1 MPLQSSG
8 AISLQ
13 DLQDE
18 FGGSHPITINEYGPL
33 RTSGSGTTVA
43 LSDYYGAT
51 NTPVVTQ
58 GTLSQQFSTIY
69 GFNDAN
75 SVGSVSPAGWLNDS
89 GELRTIK
96 EIARVQA
103 SAGLFFQFE
112 LSYSS
117 SNSIPAN
124 EFTSIQF
131 TANGTLTT
139 LTSSEASTTTT
150 QGGFGRRW
158 SWSLSNG
165 LDTTEISNIAS
176 EFDGSGNVTITV
188 NN

>member
-1 MPLQSSG
+1 MPLQTSG

-18 FGGSHPITINEYGPL
+18 FNIGSHPITLTEYAPL
-33 RTSGSGTTVA
+33 RTSGSGTTIS

-51 NTPVVTQ
+51 NSPVVTQ
-58 GTLSQQFSTIY
+58 GTLQQQYSTIY

-75 SVGSVSPAGWLNDS
+75 SVGSVSPTNWLNDS
-89 GELRTIK
+89 GEARTIK

-103 SAGLFFQFE
+103 SSGLFFQFE

-117 SNSIPAN
+117 AVPADD
-124 EFTSIQF
+124 FTSIQF

-139 LTSSEASTTTT
+139 LTSAESSTTTT

-158 SWSLSNG
+158 SWSFANG
-165 LDTTEISNIAS
+165 LDTTELANIAA

-188 NN
+188 NP

>member
-1 MPLQSSG
+1 MPLQTSG

-18 FGGSHPITINEYGPL
+18 FGGSHPITLNEYGGL
-33 RTSGSGTTVA
+33 RTSGTGATIS

-51 NTPVVTQ
+51 NKPVVTQ
-58 GTLSQQFSTIY
+58 GTLQQQYSTIY
-69 GFNDAN
+69 GFNNAN
-75 SVGSVSPAGWLNDS
+75 NVGSVSPPNWYNGSMEARSIL
-89 GELRTIK
+89 
-96 EIARVQA
+96 EIARINS
-103 SAGLFFQFE
+103 SAGLFFHFE

-117 SNSIPAN
+117 AIPAN
-124 EFTSIQF
+124 DFTSIQF

-139 LTSSEASTTTT
+139 LTSAESYTSTT

-165 LDTTEISNIAS
+165 LDTTEIANIAA
-176 EFDGSGNVTITV
+176 EFDGSGTVTITV
-188 NN
+188 NS

>member
-1 MPLQSSG
+1 MALQTSG

-18 FGGSHPITINEYGPL
+18 FGGSHPITLTEYGGL
-33 RTSGSGTTVA
+33 RTSGSGLTIS
-43 LSDYYGAT
+43 LSDYYGGT
-51 NTPVVTQ
+51 NSPTVTQ
-58 GTLSQQFSTIY
+58 GTLQQQYSTIY
-69 GFNDAN
+69 GFNSAN
-75 SVGSVSPAGWLNDS
+75 SVGSVSPPNWYNASMEARSIL
-89 GELRTIK
+89 

-103 SAGLFFQFE
+103 SSGLFFQFE

-117 SNSIPAN
+117 AIPAN
-124 EFTSIQF
+124 DFTSIQF

-139 LTSSEASTTTT
+139 LTSAESSTTTT

-158 SWSLSNG
+158 TWSFANG
-165 LDTTEISNIAS
+165 LDTTELANIAA

-188 NN
+188 NA

>member
-1 MPLQSSG
+1 MALQSSG
-8 AISLQ
+8 VISLQ

-18 FGGSHPITINEYGPL
+18 FGGSHPITLTEYAAL
-33 RTSGSGTTVA
+33 RTSGSGTTIS
-43 LSDYYGAT
+43 LSDYYGGT
-51 NTPVVTQ
+51 NSPVVTQ

-75 SVGSVSPAGWLNDS
+75 SVGSVSPANWYNSSLIA
-89 GELRTIK
+89 RTIK

-103 SAGLFFQFE
+103 SSGLFFQFE

-117 SNSIPAN
+117 ANSIPAN

-150 QGGFGRRW
+150 SGGFGRRW
-158 SWSLSNG
+158 SWSAANG
-165 LDTTEISNIAS
+165 LDSTELANIAS
-176 EFDGSGNVTITV
+176 EWDGSGNVTITI
-188 NN
+188 NT

>member
-1 MPLQSSG
+1 MALQTSG

-13 DLQDE
+13 DLQNE
-18 FGGSHPITINEYGPL
+18 FGGSHPITLNEYGGL
-33 RTSGSGTTVA
+33 RTSGSGITIS

-58 GTLSQQFSTIY
+58 GLLQQQYSTRY
-69 GFNDAN
+69 GFNADL
-75 SVGSVSPAGWLNDS
+75 SVGSVSPVSWFNGS
-89 GELRTIK
+89 VSRTIK

-117 SNSIPAN
+117 AIPADD
-124 EFTSIQF
+124 FTSIQF

-139 LTSSEASTTTT
+139 LTSAESSTTTT

-158 SWSLSNG
+158 TWSYSNG
-165 LDTTEISNIAS
+165 LDNTELANIAA
-176 EFDGSGNVTITV
+176 EWDGSGTVAVTV
-188 NN
+188 NA